1 MTRRRIPLYVMPL
14 MAAICL
20 LLVLTGCADSSSRND
35 PLMKKGDSYR
45 EEGNPELA
53 ERFYRRFLEKHPEN
67 PAGHLALATLCDE
80 SLGNPARALYHY
92 DEYLRLTPD
101 DDPERG
107 AVMGYRELVRAK
119 LRNELNALAAAGG
132 LPQVTDEASAAE
144 IRRLKEQVEM
154 LKRYIL
160 AQQQR
165 IAALSEARPQ
175 TAAAAA
181 PPASGAA
188 PRREAVQN
196 AAAPLPAS
204 SPEESRSG
212 GGERFYTVRAGDTPA
227 RIAQKFYGSSQK
239 YRIIM
244 EANRLRDATALRV
257 GQVLRIPAEQE

>member
-1 MTRRRIPLYVMPL
+1 MMRARGQMVSYGGAVLIAV
-14 MAAICL
+14 AVFL
-20 LLVLTGCADSSSRND
+20 LTALTGCADSSPRNN
-35 PLMKKGDSYR
+35 PLMKKGDRYR

-53 ERFYRRFLEKHPEN
+53 ERFYRRFLEKHPES

-92 DEYLRLTPD
+92 NEYLRLAPE

-107 AVMGYRELVRAK
+107 TIMGYRELVRAK

-132 LPQVTDEASAAE
+132 LPRVTDEASAAE
-144 IRRLKEQVEM
+144 IRRLKDQVEM

-165 IAALSEARPQ
+165 IAALSEAR
-175 TAAAAA
+175 TGAAA
-181 PPASGAA
+181 PPVP
-188 PRREAVQN
+188 PRN
-196 AAAPLPAS
+196 
-204 SPEESRSG
+204 EESG
-212 GGERFYTVRAGDTPA
+212 GGNVAQPEERRSRGGGQYYTVRAGDTPA

-244 EANRLRDATALRV
+244 EANQLRDATALRV
-257 GQVLRIPAEQE
+257 GQVLRIPAEREP